1 MVGSRKHSTYAQ
13 SCLEKILPDMI
24 RQGYVIV
31 SGGAYGIDAL
41 AHEITLKH
49 SGQTIVVF
57 GAGVDVVYP
66 ATHRQLFE
74 DIVVG

>member
-1 MVGSRKHSTYAQ
+1 
-13 SCLEKILPDMI
+13 MI

-41 AHEITLKH
+41 AHEITLKY